1 MVFSDV
7 SRQKKTTQESG
18 QTWGFKFVAKKG
30 VTGPLRDRDGKN
42 RKYAVLVYIQKENP
56 KNRKSYRY
64 GTVTEPWQ
72 DHDSPILRQQT
83 ACVVHNPVPFK

>member
-1 MVFSDV
+1 MFSG
-7 SRQKKTTQESG
+7 KKNQHRNLVKPEVL
-18 QTWGFKFVAKKG
+18 KFVAKKG

-64 GTVTEPWQ
+64 GTVTEP
-72 DHDSPILRQQT
+72 
-83 ACVVHNPVPFK
+83 